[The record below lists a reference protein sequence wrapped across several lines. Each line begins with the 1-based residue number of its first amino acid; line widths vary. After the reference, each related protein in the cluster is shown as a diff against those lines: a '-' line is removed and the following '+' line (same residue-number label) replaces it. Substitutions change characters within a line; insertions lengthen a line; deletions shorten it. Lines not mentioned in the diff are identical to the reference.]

1 MTENEDQKKFVS
13 RTAVIAV
20 AIICIVLGTSLIGV
34 IAVYLPTVNNLNSQI
49 AKKDKTMADLNS
61 EISTLNSQVSSLEAS
76 IAQNNATIIQ
86 LNSSVEDSKELIDVL
101 DSQIEDNL
109 NIIYLNASG
118 FLLQPTTFT
127 QDANS
132 SAMLPLFTNLLEY
145 SGVVIVDIQSTSNT
159 TYAQVIY
166 NSFGVNFNQNVTVG
180 ISGKAYFPVLP
191 GGLEI
196 RIGNTEPA
204 GSDPVNST
212 VSVLYY
218 Y

>member
-34 IAVYLPTVNNLNSQI
+34 IAVYLSTVNNFNSQI
-49 AKKDKTMADLNS
+49 AKKDKTIADLNS
-61 EISTLNSQVSSLEAS
+61 EISILNSQVSSLEAS

-86 LNSSVEDSKELIDVL
+86 LNSSVEDLKELIDVL

-127 QDANS
+127 QDAKS
-132 SAMLPLFTNLLEY
+132 SAILPLFTNLLEY

>member
-1 MTENEDQKKFVS
+1 MTENEDQKKFVN
-13 RTAVIAV
+13 RTAAIAV
-20 AIICIVLGTSLIGV
+20 AIICIVLAASLIGI
-34 IAVYLPTVNNLNSQI
+34 IAVYLPTANNLNSQI
-49 AKKDKTMADLNS
+49 AEKDKKIADLNS
-61 EISTLNSQVSSLEAS
+61 EISTLNSQVFSLEAS

-86 LNSSVEDSKELIDVL
+86 LNSSVEDLKELIDVL

-118 FLLQPTTFT
+118 SLLQPTTFA

-132 SAMLPLFTNLLEY
+132 FQILPLFTNLLEY

-159 TYAQVIY
+159 TYTQVIY

-180 ISGKAYFPVLP
+180 ASGKAYFPVLP